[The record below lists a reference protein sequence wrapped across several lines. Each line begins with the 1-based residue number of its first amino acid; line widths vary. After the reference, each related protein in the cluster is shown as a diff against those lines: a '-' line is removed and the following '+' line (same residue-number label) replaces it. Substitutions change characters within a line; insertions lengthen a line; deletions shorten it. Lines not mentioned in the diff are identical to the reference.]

1 MAIGKKTSPAKFIML
16 AAAAVVG
23 VSKMVA
29 ARKAKKRALAEQKK
43 AQAEMDRRTKEFEA
57 QDTSNIYKDVRNPY
71 ENLSMENV
79 YEDLTVNQQQAQFQA
94 QQFQQS
100 QANIMQNLQG
110 AAGGSGIAALAQSLA
125 NQGQIAAQQSAASIG
140 QQEAANQQLMAQGAA
155 DIQAREQLKAQ
166 GAYSA
171 QMQRLRGVE
180 GQRAAES
187 AKLEGLMGLSAGRLS
202 ASNQQ
207 VEAARQQQAQAT
219 SQLIGVGASALTGGL
234 GGAMG
239 GKIGAKLGQTKLGGF
254 VGNVATKM
262 GYNPQGKFGGGFMQG
277 ALTGQLN
284 RLQQSDDPMGA
295 LGRVGQLAQMYG
307 TQSYGGE

>member
-1 MAIGKKTSPAKFIML
+1 MAIGRKVSPAKFIGL
-16 AAAAVVG
+16 AIMGGIAVARMI
-23 VSKMVA
+23 K

-43 AQAEMDRRTKEFEA
+43 AKEEMEKRKAKFESL
-57 QDTSNIYKDVRNPY
+57 DTSNIYADVRNPY
-71 ENLSMENV
+71 ENISTENV

-100 QANIMQNLQG
+100 QANIMANLQG
-110 AAGGSGIAALAQSLA
+110 AAGGSGVAALAQSLA
-125 NQGQIAAQQSAASIG
+125 NQGQIAAQQASASIG
-140 QQEAANQQLMAQGAA
+140 QQEAANQRLMAQGEQ
-155 DIQAREQLKAQ
+155 DVLRREQLKLKGAQ
-166 GAYSA
+166 DAE
-171 QMQRLRGVE
+171 MLRLGGIE
-180 GQRAAES
+180 QQRAAEKEK
-187 AKLEGLMGLSAGRLS
+187 AMAMMGMASGQLSS
-202 ASNQQ
+202 SNQA
-207 VEAARQQQAQAT
+207 VEAARAQQQQAT

-262 GYNPQGKFGGGFMQG
+262 GYNPQGKLGGGFMQG

-307 TQSYGGE
+307 TQSYGG

>member
-16 AAAAVVG
+16 AAAAAVG
-23 VSKMVA
+23 ISKMVA

-79 YEDLTVNQQQAQFQA
+79 YEDLTVNQQQARFQA

-239 GKIGAKLGQTKLGGF
+239 GAGTKIGARLGQTKLGGF
-254 VGNVATKM
+254 VGNIATRM
-262 GYNPQGKFGGGFMQG
+262 GYSPQGPGFMQG

-284 RLQQSDDPMGA
+284 RVQGQIQQPT
-295 LGRVGQLAQMYG
+295 G
-307 TQSYGGE
+307 TQLLDVPGYMTYNPQG